1 MPKLVDQ
8 MVRDIL
14 VSDMDYRSNTIIPT
28 FLDAL
33 EIEIF
38 TKRAL
43 MRLNGLSLSSQERE
57 HMTLG
62 I

>member
-14 VSDMDYRSNTIIPT
+14 VSDMGYLLNTIIPT
-28 FLDAL
+28 FPDVLDV
-33 EIEIF
+33 ETF
-38 TKRAL
+38 TEEAL
-43 MRLNGLSLSSQERE
+43 MKLNGLSLSSQERE
-57 HMTLG
+57 DVTLG